1 MREGIDRTLVDV
13 REGTCVEMGKKEE
26 QKQDQTVKEN
36 LIISGADWLRV
47 KERPKRT
54 LGLNDSVGY

>member
-13 REGTCVEMGKKEE
+13 RGGTCVEMGKKEE

-36 LIISGADWLRV
+36 LIVFGADWLRV
-47 KERPKRT
+47 KGRPKT
-54 LGLNDSVGY
+54 TGSK

>member
-1 MREGIDRTLVDV
+1 M
-13 REGTCVEMGKKEE
+13 EMGKKEE

-36 LIISGADWLRV
+36 LIVLGADWLRV
-47 KERPKRT
+47 KGRPKTT

>member
-13 REGTCVEMGKKEE
+13 RGTCVEMGKKEE

-36 LIISGADWLRV
+36 LIASGVDWLRV

-54 LGLNDSVGY
+54 LGLNGSVGY

>member
-1 MREGIDRTLVDV
+1 MREGIDRALVDV
-13 REGTCVEMGKKEE
+13 RGNVCGNGQEGGTE
-26 QKQDQTVKEN
+26 TRPNVKEN
-36 LIISGADWLRV
+36 LIVSGADWLRV